1 MRRFLISK
9 AIGGDKL
16 WTPRGDIR
24 YGQAHYS
31 WMLIARL
38 YEQALAAL
46 SYPTQEMVRPEI
58 YQSPLAG
65 ATLHLSLS
73 DIHLAIKPIEELR
86 RLKFTRNFFVCGWE
100 FPEFS
105 TTPFESNPFFNQIQ
119 TLGGA
124 DAVLC
129 WSDFTRTNLE
139 RHGLTNA
146 FTLPP
151 PLAGASDME
160 DGVPAVDCLTLDTH
174 CAPGSEAPVALPT
187 FLAAHQHSRR
197 FVSVLNPWDRRKEL
211 PRMMSEFVQAA
222 RETPDICLVVKLV
235 IDNQGTTVLNV
246 NEILRA
252 VYGLELKAD
261 NVAFVGAALS
271 DIDLRRVLKQA
282 HYYLCTSSAE
292 GLNLPLI
299 EAMIQGVVPLAPW
312 NSAMGTYLDASCSI
326 GMETERRDHQGRT
339 HALHDHLSTS
349 IFPPRSGAVQ
359 SAVTRAVRL
368 PQREDQQLRR
378 QARSRARERFGLA
391 TFSDRLERILQWRA

>member
-1 MRRFLISK
+1 MQRFLISK

-16 WTPRGDIR
+16 WMPRGALR

-31 WMLIARL
+31 WMLIAHL

-46 SYPTQEMVRPEI
+46 SYPAQEIVRPEI
-58 YQSPLAG
+58 YQSPLSA
-65 ATLHLSLS
+65 ATLHLSRS
-73 DIHLAIKPIEELR
+73 DIHLAVKPIEELR

-105 TTPFESNPFFNQIQ
+105 TTSFESNPFFNQIQ

-129 WSDFTRTNLE
+129 WSDYTRDNLKGY
-139 RHGLTNA
+139 GLKNV

-151 PLAGASDME
+151 PLAGAGDLD
-160 DGVPAVDCLTLDTH
+160 DGVPAVECLTLDTH
-174 CAPGSEAPVALPT
+174 CPPGSEPLIDLSA
-187 FLAAHQHSRR
+187 FLAAHTRSTR
-197 FVSVLNPWDRRKEL
+197 FLSVLNPWDYRKEL

-235 IDNQGTTVLNV
+235 VDNQGTTLRNI

-252 VYGLELKAD
+252 VYGLELRAD
-261 NVAFVGAALS
+261 NVAFVGAALP
-271 DIDLRRVLKQA
+271 DADLRRLMKQA
-282 HYYLCTSSAE
+282 HFYLCTSSVE

-299 EAMIQGVVPLAPW
+299 EAMFEGLVPVAPW
-312 NSAMGTYLDASCSI
+312 NSAMGTYLDARCSLGI
-326 GMETERRDHQGRT
+326 DTERRSHERRT
-339 HALHDHLSTS
+339 HALHDHLPTS

-359 SAVTRAVRL
+359 AAISRAARL
-368 PQREDQQLRR
+368 PGRDRLRLR
-378 QARSRARERFGLA
+378 QQARTRAREQFSLA
-391 TFSDRLERILQWRA
+391 TFSARLERILQWPA